1 MSEYKLGFD
10 KNAWKSLQFDNDN
23 DKNNNNRN
31 EKDIRN
37 KRGRIRRRG
46 GC

>member
-23 DKNNNNRN
+23 DNNNRN
-31 EKDIRN
+31 ENDIRN